1 MYRMDPHQIKEITD
15 YVFLED
21 PLAKAD
27 MIFIPGCARP
37 EHTEEAARLYREGW
51 APLLLPSGGFTKLEG
66 GFRGVK
72 KGGDR
77 YGQDFS
83 CEADFL
89 EAVLVANGVPAE
101 AILKERE
108 ATYTL
113 ENAEK
118 SRKLLL
124 SAARDFSHIRNM
136 EAADKKAQEKRIKA
150 GIPSRAIIC
159 CKAHHARRCYMYY
172 SMVFPET
179 ELIMH
184 PVTVDGIGPDSWY
197 KTEQGRSM
205 VLGEFSRIGSQL
217 LMMEG
222 RISWD

>member
-15 YVFLED
+15 YIFLED
-21 PLAKAD
+21 SLAKAD
-27 MIFIPGCARP
+27 LIFIPGCARP
-37 EHTEEAARLYREGW
+37 DHTEEAARLYREGW
-51 APLLLPSGGFTKLEG
+51 APVLVPSGGFTKLEG

-77 YGQDFS
+77 YGRDYS

-89 EAVLVANGVPAE
+89 EAVLLANGVPAS

-118 SRKLLL
+118 SRELLL
-124 SAARDFSHIRNM
+124 AAETGTDEEK
-136 EAADKKAQEKRIKA
+136 EAMAEKTPGNRIKTGIPKKAIV
-150 GIPSRAIIC
+150 C
-159 CKAHHARRCYMYY
+159 CKAHHARRCFMYY

-179 ELIMH
+179 DLIMH

-197 KTEQGRSM
+197 RTAQGRSL

-222 RISWD
+222 RICWD